1 MQLKENVRGPHRPNL
16 ALRWA
21 LGVTLVVAGV
31 ATLAAPAASAAN
43 RGAPARLDSAARFH
57 VTGIVSGVSANSV
70 QLFVERGVVAG
81 HSARHQL
88 LTVQLG
94 HVRIR
99 EVTAGKGHARFSAG
113 SFAIGEV
120 ARCSGEVSADG
131 SSADL
136 EAESA
141 TVSTD
146 TPATALVGTVYET
159 GGSLVIVDR
168 TVFGRWD
175 EMSSFVQPVIVD
187 DTNATVTLDG
197 AAAMAS
203 QIAAGQTVIVLGTDD
218 NDIVL
223 AASIDA
229 FTTPP
234 TIATGILQTVS
245 GTTLAITPFGGR
257 FLPLSLSQAGNNNVS
272 DSFGPF
278 LVDASTATIVLNGV
292 SGAAVSELTPG
303 DAIIAVGPPGTS
315 PLVATTVFAFNQSDV
330 APLFFVRHHHLG
342 FQNGQG
348 GQWWSGQQ
356 SGKGDRGSNSQGAD
370 G

>member
-1 MQLKENVRGPHRPNL
+1 MQLRESLRRSRRPNL
-16 ALRWA
+16 GLRSP
-21 LGVTLVVAGV
+21 LGVMLVLAG
-31 ATLAAPAASAAN
+31 AAMLAAPAASAAD
-43 RGAPARLDSAARFH
+43 RGASARLGSAARFH
-57 VTGIVSGVSANSV
+57 VAGIVSGVSANSV
-70 QLFVERGVVAG
+70 TMFVERGVVAG

-94 HVRIR
+94 HVRIH
-99 EVTAGKGHARFSAG
+99 EVTGREGHARFDAG

-120 ARCSGEVSADG
+120 ARCSGPVLAGPSAV
-131 SSADL
+131 L

-141 TVSTD
+141 TVSTE

-175 EMSSFVQPVIVD
+175 QMTSFVQPVIVD
-187 DTNATVTLDG
+187 DSNATVTLDG
-197 AAAMAS
+197 SSALAS

-234 TIATGILQTVS
+234 TIATGTLQIVS
-245 GTTLAITPFGGR
+245 GTTLAITPFGGH
-257 FLPLSLSQAGNNNVS
+257 FGAFSWSQGGNGNNPES
-272 DSFGPF
+272 SAPY

-292 SGAAVSELTPG
+292 SGASVSDLAPG
-303 DAIIAVGPPGTS
+303 DAIIAVGPSGTS
-315 PLVATTVFAFNQSDV
+315 PLVASTVFAFNQSDI
-330 APLFFVRHHHLG
+330 APLFFVRHHHWG

-356 SGKGDRGSNSQGAD
+356 SGGGDRGPNSQGSD
-370 G
+370 D